1 MSFSYSDVWDDTV
14 RMFRAHASL
23 IAAVAGVFIF
33 LPALL
38 TSYFLPQP
46 QGEQQQMMANMIA
59 YVQANAHWLML
70 GRLFGMVGT
79 IAILLLLFRN
89 GVTVGGAIGSAFSL
103 VLFYFVTTLL
113 SGLLVGLGLL
123 LLLVPGLYLLGR
135 LTPVGVV
142 VVAEGQRNPIEALR
156 RSFDLT
162 RGRGWSVL
170 GLVLLVAIAGF
181 VAVAATVAV
190 FGALFL
196 LIAGQDIGGLL
207 VLILNAF
214 AGTIL
219 EVVLILLFA
228 AIYRAL
234 VPARSGARSD

>member
-1 MSFSYSDVWDDTV
+1 
-14 RMFRAHASL
+14 
-23 IAAVAGVFIF
+23 VAGVFIF

-46 QGEQQQMMANMIA
+46 QGEQQQMLANMIA
-59 YVQANAHWLML
+59 YFQANAHWLLL

-79 IAILLLLFRN
+79 IAILLLVFRS
-89 GVTVGGAIGSAFSL
+89 GVTVGSAIASGFSL
-103 VLFYFVTTLL
+103 LLFYFVATLL
-113 SGLLVGLGLL
+113 SGLLIGFGMV

-135 LTPVGVV
+135 LTPIGVV
-142 VVAEGQRNPIEALR
+142 VVAEEQRNPVEALR

-162 RGRGWSVL
+162 KGRGWSVL

-196 LIAGQDIGGLL
+196 LVAGQGVGGLL

-214 AGTIL
+214 AGSAL

-234 VPARSGARSD
+234 APAASGIRRN